1 MKSSKMKDYLPD
13 YYRDSRQMNA
23 IMETEG
29 QELDTL
35 EANIQDVENQ
45 FTIQKATWKISTY
58 EGIFA
63 VATTAGDT
71 LEQRRAALLSKVRLR
86 SPTTKREFI
95 RFLKLFAEDI
105 EITEHYADYLVEFIF
120 TGMKTSFAVIDK
132 KLYVTMPAHL
142 DWNLRVNGTFEFGS
156 ELHYVG
162 GFQFSSLPRH
172 SEFEEGYGFSS
183 LSNPDK
189 GGAFKYPAPDFD
201 SKKGLSNIERTTGG
215 FFGGLYI
222 K

>member
-1 MKSSKMKDYLPD
+1 MKSNKMKDYLPD

-29 QELDTL
+29 QELNTL
-35 EANIQDVENQ
+35 EENIQDVENQ
-45 FTIQKATWKISTY
+45 FTIQRATWKILTY
-58 EGIFA
+58 EEIFA

-71 LEQRRAALLSKVRLR
+71 LGQRRAALLSKIRLR

-95 RFLKLFAEDI
+95 RFLETFASSV
-105 EITEHYADYLVEFIF
+105 EINEYFADYLVEFIF
-120 TGMKTSFAVIDK
+120 TGMKTSFAVIDR

-142 DWNLRVNGTFEFGS
+142 DWNLRVKGTFEFGS
-156 ELHYVG
+156 ELHYAG
-162 GFQFSSLPRH
+162 GFQFSSLPRQ

-183 LSNPDK
+183 LDNPEQ

-201 SKKGLSNIERTTGG
+201 SKKGFSNISRDTGG
-215 FFGGLYI
+215 FFGGIYI